1 MKKLIQVGLFILIG
15 VLGYLLVESIA
26 KPIRFTK
33 EQTARYDV
41 VIQKLKDIR
50 TAQMAYKDQKG
61 EFTGSMDTLINF
73 VKSDSLIL
81 IKKFGEIPEEMLGTI
96 TEREAVLKGIITRD
110 TIRVGV
116 LDSIFTIG
124 YPIDSLRYIPYSE
137 GREFAMAAGEVVTGS
152 KLKVKVF
159 EAKAPSKHI
168 LKGLDKQQI
177 INLNDGWDYK
187 GLKVGSLEEANNGA
201 GNWE

>member
-26 KPIRFTK
+26 KPIRFKK

-50 TAQMAYKDQKG
+50 TAQMAYKDAYG
-61 EFTGSMDTLINF
+61 SFTGSMDTLINF
-73 VKSDSLIL
+73 VKNDSLKL
-81 IKKFGEIPEEMLGTI
+81 IFKQGEIPEEQLGKI
-96 TEREAVLKGIITRD
+96 TEREAVLQGIIIRD
-110 TIRVGV
+110 TIPVSV
-116 LDSIFTIG
+116 LDSIYPDG
-124 YPIDSLRYIPYSE
+124 YPIDSLRYIPFSD
-137 GREFAMAAGEVVTGS
+137 GKLFAMAAGEVVTGS

-168 LKGLDKQQI
+168 LKGMDKQQI
-177 INLNDGWDYK
+177 INLNDGWEYK
-187 GLKVGSLEEANNGA
+187 GLKVGSLEEANNAA